1 MLTFLG
7 GRQRQ
12 GSLGMMDVFRKA
24 LRSQLGSPAC
34 VRGEALWPDC
44 YGLSAQTIPETKAA

>member
-1 MLTFLG
+1 
-7 GRQRQ
+7 
-12 GSLGMMDVFRKA
+12 MMDVFRKA